1 MSRRGHVL
9 LALSI
14 GLLAGAA
21 LAYQVLLFR
30 LLAIVQ
36 WQPFAA
42 TIISLALLGHGAAG
56 TALALAGRRMLPR
69 FSIVFATCASLF
81 AVAVPIC
88 WALAQRLPFN
98 GLELVWNPVQLGWL
112 AGFFLLLALPFFFAA
127 CCFGLAFM
135 HARERI
141 AVLYAADLLGAGLGA
156 GLATA
161 LLFVF
166 PVEDALRAAAVGGA
180 VAAALLPAPNFA
192 RLVLPALAATSALLL
207 PHSWLAPRITEFKG
221 LPRTL
226 EVMGAEVAAESSS
239 PYGLLTIVRNDTIPF
254 RHAPGRSLT
263 ATSELPPQD
272 AVFTDGDSMTALT
285 NWDGRRESLAWLDES
300 TSALPYHLT
309 RRPRVLVL
317 GAGGGAEVLQALYH
331 DAPEIHAVELN
342 PAMLT
347 LLRARLDEPR
357 VQLHRG
363 EARGY
368 VRTDRRHY
376 DLIQVA
382 PLDPSGGSG
391 AGAQAM
397 AESFPYTVEAL
408 IDYTARLA
416 PGGFLALT
424 SWEKQPPREGLKLFA
439 TAVEAL
445 RALGFDPQDRL
456 ALIRGW
462 QMSTLLIKQGS
473 LTAADLG
480 RLRAFCDARG
490 FDPAW
495 FPGIEPKEVNRRH
508 RVPRPWLHEGA
519 VALLG
524 DEAER
529 FVADYKFRIV
539 PATDDRPYYFHFFRW
554 KLLPELIALRGQG
567 GLTLL
572 DTGYLVLIGTLA
584 LAVPLSLL
592 LILAPLAALGR
603 PQGDVARLR
612 PGIYFLCLGLAFLF
626 VEIACMQRYGLFI
639 GQPLF
644 AAVAVLAGFLVFAGA
659 GSFVASRVRNRARA
673 LRWAVAGIIALLLLQ
688 TVALP
693 PPPGIVEST
702 LARVI
707 LTLALIA
714 PMAFLM
720 GMPFPLGLSRL
731 AGGAPAFIPWAW
743 GINGCASVL
752 SALLAALLAVH
763 WGFSAVLLMAAGLYA
778 AAILTWSERAAG
790 SSLQPFSQAALKAA
804 INSARSAGPSSQA

>member
-1 MSRRGHVL
+1 MARREQVL

-56 TALALAGRRMLPR
+56 TALSLAGPRMLPR
-69 FSIVFATCASLF
+69 FSTVFATCASLF
-81 AVAVPIC
+81 AIAVPVC
-88 WALAQRLPFN
+88 WAVAQRLPFN
-98 GLELVWNPVQLGWL
+98 GLELVWNPAQLGWL
-112 AGFFLLLALPFFFAA
+112 AGLFLLLSLPFFFAA

-135 HARERI
+135 AARERI

-161 LLFVF
+161 LLFVL
-166 PVEDALRAAAVGGA
+166 PAEDALRAAAVAGA
-180 VAAALLPAPNFA
+180 VAAALLPASNFA
-192 RLVLPALAATSALLL
+192 RLALPALAATSALLL
-207 PHSWLAPRITEFKG
+207 PHSWFAPHINEFKG
-221 LPRTL
+221 LPRSL
-226 EVMGAEVAAESSS
+226 EVMGAEVEAESSS

-263 ATSELPPQD
+263 ATSELPAQI
-272 AVFTDGDSMTALT
+272 AVFTDGDAMTALT
-285 NWDGRRESLAWLDES
+285 AWDGRRESLAWLDET

-331 DAPEIHAVELN
+331 DAQEIHAVELN
-342 PAMLT
+342 PAMLA

-357 VQLHRG
+357 VQLHHG

-382 PLDPSGGSG
+382 PLDSSGG
-391 AGAQAM
+391 AGGQAM

-408 IDYTARLA
+408 VDYTARLA

-445 RALGFDPQDRL
+445 RLLGFDPRDRL
-456 ALIRGW
+456 AFIRGW
-462 QMSTLLIKQGS
+462 QTSTLVIKHGA
-473 LTAADLG
+473 LTAADRS

-495 FPGIEPKEVNRRH
+495 FPGIEPEEVNRHH

-519 VALLG
+519 VALLDDG
-524 DEAER
+524 AER
-529 FVADYKFRIV
+529 FLADYKFRIA
-539 PATDDRPYYFHFFRW
+539 PATDDRPYYFHFYRW

-572 DTGYLVLIGTLA
+572 DTGYLVLVGTLA

-592 LILAPLAALGR
+592 LILTPLAALGR
-603 PQGDVARLR
+603 PQGNVARLR

-644 AAVAVLAGFLVFAGA
+644 AAVAVLAGFLVFAGT
-659 GSFVASRVRNRARA
+659 GSIVAARVRNRARA
-673 LRWAVAGIIALLLLQ
+673 LKLAVSGICVLLLLQ
-688 TVALP
+688 TAGLP

-702 LARVI
+702 LARVLI
-707 LTLALIA
+707 TLALIA
-714 PMAFLM
+714 PLGFLM
-720 GMPFPLGLSRL
+720 GMPFPLGMSRL
-731 AGGAPAFIPWAW
+731 ASESPAFIPWAW

-752 SALLAALLAVH
+752 SALLAVLLAVH
-763 WGFSAVLLMAAGLYA
+763 LGCSAVMWMAAGLYA
-778 AAILTWSERAAG
+778 VAVLVWSTPTAA
-790 SSLQPFSQAALKAA
+790 
-804 INSARSAGPSSQA
+804 